1 MGKLN
6 INVQKDVDEKFRTA
20 VFRRKGLK
28 KGNIKEAVEEAMIL
42 WINTTQKPIKRED
55 GKPLNETPKQE

>member
-6 INVQKDVDEKFRTA
+6 IAVKKDIDENFRRE

-28 KGNIKEAVEEAMIL
+28 KGNIKQAVEEAMLL
-42 WINTTQKPIKRED
+42 WISTTQYSNKEEED
-55 GKPLNETPKQE
+55 RKS

>member
-6 INVQKDVDEKFRTA
+6 IAVKKEVDDSFRRE

-28 KGNIKEAVEEAMIL
+28 KGNIKQAVEEAMLL
-42 WINTTQKPIKRED
+42 WINTTQNSNIEED
-55 GKPLNETPKQE
+55 KKS

>member
-6 INVQKDVDEKFRTA
+6 IAVKKDIDDRFRTE

-28 KGNIKEAVEEAMIL
+28 KGNIKQAVEEAMLL
-42 WINTTQKPIKRED
+42 WISTTQNSNKEED
-55 GKPLNETPKQE
+55 DKS

>member
-6 INVQKDVDEKFRTA
+6 INVQNDVDEKFRSE

-42 WINTTQKPIKRED
+42 WINTQKPIKGENR
-55 GKPLNETPKQE
+55 KPLNENSE

>member
-6 INVQKDVDEKFRTA
+6 IAVKKDIEDNFRRE

-28 KGNIKEAVEEAMIL
+28 KGNIKQAVEEAMLL
-42 WINTTQKPIKRED
+42 WISTTQNSSKEED
-55 GKPLNETPKQE
+55 KKS

>member
-6 INVQKDVDEKFRTA
+6 IAVKKDIDDNFRRE

-28 KGNIKEAVEEAMIL
+28 KGNIKQAVEEAMLL
-42 WINTTQKPIKRED
+42 WISTTQNSSKEED
-55 GKPLNETPKQE
+55 KKS

>member
-6 INVQKDVDEKFRTA
+6 INVQKDVDEKFRSE

-28 KGNIKEAVEEAMIL
+28 KGNIKEAVEEAMLL
-42 WINTTQKPIKRED
+42 WINTQKPIKGEYR
-55 GKPLNETPKQE
+55 KRLNENSE

>member
-6 INVQKDVDEKFRTA
+6 IAVKKDIDDNFRKE

-28 KGNIKEAVEEAMIL
+28 KGNLKEAVEEAMLL
-42 WINTTQKPIKRED
+42 WINTTQNSNKGED
-55 GKPLNETPKQE
+55 KQS

>member
-6 INVQKDVDEKFRTA
+6 IAVKKDIDDNFRKE

-28 KGNIKEAVEEAMIL
+28 KGNLKEAVEEAMLL
-42 WINTTQKPIKRED
+42 WINTTQNSNKGEDKRS
-55 GKPLNETPKQE
+55 

>member
-6 INVQKDVDEKFRTA
+6 IAVKKDIDDSFRRE

-28 KGNIKEAVEEAMIL
+28 KGNIKQAVEEAMLL
-42 WINTTQKPIKRED
+42 WINTTQNSNKED
-55 GKPLNETPKQE
+55 DRKS

>member
-6 INVQKDVDEKFRTA
+6 INVRKDVDEKFRTE

-42 WINTTQKPIKRED
+42 WIGTTQKPIKKENK
-55 GKPLNETPKQE
+55 KP

>member
-6 INVQKDVDEKFRTA
+6 IALKKDIDDKFRRE

-28 KGNIKEAVEEAMIL
+28 KGNLKEAVEEAMLL
-42 WINTTQKPIKRED
+42 WISTTQNSNKGED
-55 GKPLNETPKQE
+55 KKS

>member
-6 INVQKDVDEKFRTA
+6 INVQKDVDEKFRTE

-42 WINTTQKPIKRED
+42 WISTTQKPIKKED
-55 GKPLNETPKQE
+55 RKP

>member
-6 INVQKDVDEKFRTA
+6 INVQKDVDDKFRA
-20 VFRRKGLK
+20 EVFKRKGLK

-42 WINTTQKPIKRED
+42 WVSTTQKPIKGENK
-55 GKPLNETPKQE
+55 KPLNENSQ